1 MSKLYELTNDYQ
13 KMLDIMSSAVLL
25 EVARGEN
32 ELEFDLDASLNI
44 ELAQIKDSFENKA
57 IAVAKYIRNL
67 ETEAE
72 AISKAVAGM
81 LERNKRLEKK
91 AKSFR
96 EYLQYN
102 IEKTGLCDVIKCPEF
117 EIKIKTNPEKV
128 NIIDE
133 SLIPDVYLKE
143 KISKSL
149 DIAGIKKDIQSG
161 FDVDGA
167 ELIRTRVLVI
177 K

>member
-1 MSKLYELTNDYQ
+1 MSKLYEITHDYQ

-25 EVARGEN
+25 ERETAKESAFDFETSMN
-32 ELEFDLDASLNI
+32 AELD
-44 ELAQIKDSFENKA
+44 QIKDSFENKV

-67 ETEAE
+67 EAEAE
-72 AISKAVAGM
+72 AIEKAVAGM
-81 LERNKRLEKK
+81 LERNKRLVKK
-91 AKSFR
+91 ANSFR

-102 IEKTGLCDVIKCPEF
+102 IERTGLCDNIKCPEF

-128 NIIDE
+128 NIVDE

-143 KISKSL
+143 KTVKSL